1 MKRSKQRGNAD
12 LDSPIPKQYSH
23 GMTAAKIAISIDPE
37 VLERID
43 SLVRDK
49 KFRSR
54 SEVFQTAVAEQ
65 LFRLSEHSLAVEC
78 EKLDAAEEQAFADMG
93 LSSELIE
100 WPEY

>member
-1 MKRSKQRGNAD
+1 
-12 LDSPIPKQYSH
+12 
-23 GMTAAKIAISIDPE
+23 MTAAKIAISIDPE
-37 VLERID
+37 VLQRID
-43 SLVRDK
+43 LLVRDR

-65 LFRLSEHSLAVEC
+65 LARLAEHSLAAEC
-78 EKLDAAEEQAFADMG
+78 EKLNPAEEQAFADIG